1 MYITINNI
9 KGEKRIDLS
18 YSIQNFDSN
27 KEIAVIRMLS
37 DNVKYEILKLHSVM
51 DPILNAKKMIPK
63 GAYASRELISML
75 EGIIE
80 LNQFEVD
87 DQVTKM
93 NKLKGITEIT
103 LNLNELNNSDNL
115 KDGRP
120 SNELLTYYVTDDKD
134 FMHFEP
140 QTKQYKKLKNGE
152 FTSLNLRITEQ
163 NNNVIT
169 DGLQVTVVVH
179 MCNRKI

>member
-18 YSIQNFDSN
+18 YSIHSG

-37 DNVKYEILKLHSVM
+37 DNVQYQILKLRSVM
-51 DPILNAKKMIPK
+51 DPISNTKKMILN
-63 GAYASRELISML
+63 GTYASRELLSML

-87 DQVTKM
+87 DQVTKT
-93 NKLKGITEIT
+93 NKLKGIAEIA
-103 LNLNELNNSDNL
+103 LNLDELDNNDYL

-120 SNELLTYYVTDDKD
+120 SNSLLTYQVTDDKD
-134 FMHFEP
+134 FTHFEP
-140 QTKQYKKLKNGE
+140 QSPQYKKFKNGE
-152 FTSLNLRITEQ
+152 FTSINLRIADQ

-169 DGLQVTVVVH
+169 DGPQVTVVLH
-179 MCNRKI
+179 IRDRKI